1 MSEVSPNTSLSPPP
15 PEPAPAGPAAVTH
28 EVVAVVSPGKEDEEE
43 KNQDRVLFVDAAD
56 GRDASCRYAIVCD
69 GTSSSPYAAAAA
81 EYVSGRV
88 RELFQEDGI
97 GRAAAALNEM
107 RLSLLDRPLKPIE
120 GQSDLLRSMFE
131 EIVRK
136 KHRHAY
142 QTTFVA
148 VCLKRDERGRD
159 GPVYV
164 KAIACGD
171 SALFIFSGDG
181 ELLYNNVHLSGKLD
195 PFKHGSPLT
204 AVLPDGYAGEAEHVL
219 LDFKE
224 YAQDTHLL
232 LCSDGLYD
240 AFTNFQEIH
249 DWLNEHGAELD
260 SAEARE
266 RHLSELHRH
275 LNGKKGDD
283 DISFIWLRPPAKE
296 EEKEEEEEQP
306 VHEAEVVASADDVGG
321 AGHFFS
327 AGALARLFRRCRM
340 ATRRFFHRGR
350 RLPARKP

>member
-1 MSEVSPNTSLSPPP
+1 
-15 PEPAPAGPAAVTH
+15 
-28 EVVAVVSPGKEDEEE
+28 
-43 KNQDRVLFVDAAD
+43 VLFVDAAD
-56 GRDASCRYAIVCD
+56 GRNASCRYAVVCD

-97 GRAAAALNEM
+97 GRAAAALKEM

-148 VCLKRDERGRD
+148 VCLKRAEG
-159 GPVYV
+159 GQAGFVYI

-181 ELLYNNVHLSGKLD
+181 ELLYNNVRLSGNLD

-204 AVLPDGYAGEAEHVL
+204 AVLPDSYGGAAEHIL
-219 LDFKE
+219 FDFKE
-224 YAQDTHLL
+224 YPQDTHLL

-240 AFTNFQEIH
+240 AFTNFQEIY
-249 DWLNEHGAELD
+249 DWLNVHSAELD
-260 SAEARE
+260 SKEARE
-266 RHLSELHRH
+266 GHLSELHRR

-283 DISFIWLRPPAKE
+283 DISFIWLRPPAEE
-296 EEKEEEEEQP
+296 EEKKEKP
-306 VHEAEVVASADDVGG
+306 VYEVEVVANVDDVEGVG
-321 AGHFFS
+321 QVFF
-327 AGALARLFRRCRM
+327 ARALARLFRWCRLT
-340 ATRRFFHRGR
+340 TRHFFHRGR
-350 RLPARKP
+350 RLTARRP

>member
-1 MSEVSPNTSLSPPP
+1 MSEVLPNTSPSPPP
-15 PEPAPAGPAAVTH
+15 PEPAHAGPAAVTH
-28 EVVAVVSPGKEDEEE
+28 EVVAVVSPGREDEEE
-43 KNQDRVLFVDAAD
+43 KNQDRVLVVDAAD
-56 GRDASCRYAIVCD
+56 GRNAPCRYAVVCD
-69 GTSSSPYAAAAA
+69 GTSSSPYAADAA

-88 RELFQEDGI
+88 RELFQEEGI
-97 GRAAAALNEM
+97 GRAAAALKEM

-136 KHRHAY
+136 KHEHAY

-148 VCLKRDERGRD
+148 ACLKRDERGHA
-159 GPVYV
+159 GSVYV

-181 ELLYNNVHLSGKLD
+181 ELLYNNVHLSGNLD

-204 AVLPDGYAGEAEHVL
+204 AVLPDSYGGEAEHAL
-219 LDFKE
+219 FDFKE
-224 YAQDTHLL
+224 YPQNTHLL

-240 AFTNFQEIH
+240 AFTNFQEIY

-260 SAEARE
+260 STEARE
-266 RHLSELHRH
+266 GHLSELHRR

-283 DISFIWLRPPAKE
+283 DISFIWLRPPR
-296 EEKEEEEEQP
+296 EEKEEGEP
-306 VHEAEVVASADDVGG
+306 VHEAEVVAGVGDVEGVG
-321 AGHFFS
+321 QVFF
-327 AGALARLFRRCRM
+327 ARALARLFRWCRLT
-340 ATRRFFHRGR
+340 TRRFFQRGR
-350 RLPARKP
+350 RLTARKP